1 MYGARKLDRLVCF
14 RPSYPTPLRLTFPI
28 TEQTHLEEFLARSA
42 MGSDVFIL
50 FIIISMEESVSYS
63 ACFLT
68 ISLLISFPLHDAQES
83 SRMRKLRIWGMSGEK
98 MDGMVAIRWT
108 SDRIRY
114 RKRSR
119 YFVRRFGFKPDLRRL
134 LSLEII
140 KISGQSAWSQ
150 NICFFSCYGFL
161 AKDSAMETIPSV
173 LSPYTPNHQ
182 LTHLNSYFPCILL
195 ITFNLVNSSLSFSSR
210 ALLML

>member
-14 RPSYPTPLRLTFPI
+14 RPAYPTPLRLTFPI

-50 FIIISMEESVSYS
+50 FIIIAMEESVSYS

-98 MDGMVAIRWT
+98 MDWMVAVRWT
-108 SDRIRY
+108 SAR
-114 RKRSR
+114 
-119 YFVRRFGFKPDLRRL
+119 
-134 LSLEII
+134 
-140 KISGQSAWSQ
+140 
-150 NICFFSCYGFL
+150 ICFFSCYGFL
-161 AKDSAMETIPSV
+161 AKDSAMATIQSI
-173 LSPYTPNHQ
+173 LSPYTFQSP
-182 LTHLNSYFPCILL
+182 T
-195 ITFNLVNSSLSFSSR
+195 NSSKFPYAIAKSLD
-210 ALLML
+210 